1 MSAELITGLSATKY
15 VAPNV
20 YSSSNTQVNIIVPPT
35 AGISKPDIHE
45 IELKRFRSN
54 LRAMSAWMRGVKTS
68 AMPRTSSGFDLLVR
82 RCRIEFKTAEPRI
95 IGGARRWH
103 FNIHRHGQVQS
114 GRCDVYVFRI
124 SRIAEFKN
132 GLYLIVP
139 EKEIGDTLT
148 VQVSLRS
155 LISKWAKWVNRWDV
169 IREAVNA

>member
-20 YSSSNTQVNIIVPPT
+20 YSSLNAPVNIVSPT
-35 AGISKPDIHE
+35 SEISKSEMHE
-45 IELKRFRSN
+45 RELAKFRILLARNNS
-54 LRAMSAWMRGVKTS
+54 WMRGVKTR
-68 AMPRTSSGFDLLVR
+68 AMSINLCGFDLFAGS
-82 RCRIEFKTAEPRI
+82 CRIEFKAAEPRI
-95 IGGARRWH
+95 VASTRRWS